1 MVVSAMMTGH
11 ECRAVCDAFGL
22 PEVRR
27 LRQQGQGRIH
37 ATFRLAFAQ
46 REPILLQAVNTNVF
60 PHAEEIADNIAR
72 ISAYLRRHGRQPHV
86 LEPVA
91 LHQQPGQWL
100 FKSAAGRVWRCFEFV
115 SDTYTLQSTED
126 VNVMRAS
133 TAAFGAF
140 IVDLADFD
148 ATSLQITLPG
158 FHDTPSRAA
167 SFERAVCADV
177 AGRRRTCAELIAGL
191 RAYRGLARVIR
202 QQPWR
207 VVHNDTKLNNLLFHR
222 CTHRPWCVVDWD
234 TVMPGWL
241 AHDFGDA
248 VRALCSSQDEVAL
261 FDPERAKVSER
272 FSAALDG
279 LLSVTRPIIQPAEC
293 EVLALAPLVM
303 SYELALRFLTDYLQ
317 GDRYFAVRAPDD
329 NLNCA
334 RNQLTLLATMREQY
348 PEFARRAQQA
358 TGITA
363 LPLPH

>member
-1 MVVSAMMTGH
+1 MVVSVMTGH
-11 ECRAVCDAFGL
+11 ACRAVCDAFGL
-22 PEVRR
+22 PEVQR

-46 REPILLQAVNTNVF
+46 RNPIILQAVNTDVF
-60 PHAEEIADNIAR
+60 PHIDNIADNIAR

-91 LHQQPGQWL
+91 LHQRPEQWL

-115 SDTYTLQSTED
+115 GDTYTLQATD
-126 VNVMRAS
+126 DANVMRAAV
-133 TAAFGAF
+133 AAFGAF
-140 IVDLADFD
+140 VVDLADFD
-148 ATSLQITLPG
+148 AASLRVTLPG
-158 FHDTPSRAA
+158 FHDTPDRAA
-167 SFERAVCADV
+167 SFERAVRADV
-177 AGRRRTCAELIAGL
+177 AGRRRACADLIAGL
-191 RAYRGLARVIR
+191 RAYRGLARAIR
-202 QQPWR
+202 RQPRR

-222 CTHRPWCVVDWD
+222 RTHSPWCVVDWD

-248 VRALCSSQDEVAL
+248 VRALCSPRGEAAV
-261 FDPERAKVSER
+261 FDPERVNVSER

-279 LLSVTRPIIQPAEC
+279 LLSVARPIMQPAEC

-317 GDRYFAVRAPDD
+317 GDRYFAARAPDD

-334 RNQLTLLATMREQY
+334 RNQFALLAAMREQY
-348 PEFARRAQQA
+348 PELARRAQRA
-358 TGITA
+358 TGVAA